1 MPVIILLIFLAIV
14 LALQLLTGDFPVC
27 FFAFPLN
34 IISALLWFGVM
45 WWIFKERRKSIFA
58 GFILSG
64 TATFLAIGSFL
75 ILALA
80 VGCTGVRTL
89 VHTWPSVAV
98 LLFFQTV
105 LFFVIMRGWRMPTAT
120 GARLGAVRWR
130 FLLNHAGL
138 LLAVA
143 SAFWGAPDS
152 ETLRVMAIR
161 DVAVKEAYRKD
172 GTSAW
177 LPYDLTLKAFDVETY
192 DDGTPSM
199 YEALISVGDDEVM
212 LRVNS
217 PYSRSLSEDIY
228 LVGYD
233 AAEGADSGYCIL
245 EVVREPWKYAAV
257 IGIIM
262 MIAGA
267 MLMFIGGPV
276 GRNRED

>member
-14 LALQLLTGDFPVC
+14 LALQILTGDFPVC

-34 IISALLWFGVM
+34 LILALLWYGVM
-45 WWIFKERRKSIFA
+45 WWLFKDRRKSIVTRFM
-58 GFILSG
+58 LSG
-64 TATFLAIGSFL
+64 PATFISIGSFL
-75 ILALA
+75 ILALV
-80 VGCTGVRTL
+80 VGCTGIRSL
-89 VHTWPSVAV
+89 VYTWPSVAV
-98 LLFFQTV
+98 MLFFQTV

-172 GTSAW
+172 GTSVW
-177 LPYDLTLKAFDVETY
+177 LLYDLTLRAFDVETY

-199 YEALISVGDDEVM
+199 YKAEVSVGDDEVM
-212 LRVNS
+212 LQVNS

-233 AAEGADSGYCIL
+233 AAEGTDSGYCIL

-257 IGIIM
+257 AGTIM
-262 MIAGA
+262 MITGA
-267 MLMFIGGPV
+267 VLMFIGGPAR
-276 GRNRED
+276 RNKED